1 MPSGT
6 LPDYYQMLQVDPRA
20 EQEVIQAAYRGLAKK
35 YHPDVYTG
43 ADRHERMR
51 AVNEAYAVLG
61 DPQKRRAYDQQRRR
75 AQEEAAATHPQ
86 GEATRQQPESHTTT
100 QHHAPPHQPAASDRA
115 QGPGDWGQGPADSAQ
130 SFAASNEP
138 RRYSA
143 SSSPFFTS
151 PFPPPPG
158 PPFSSFAPSSPGSA
172 GTFQP
177 RGVPL
182 LGGAIVLLVFFFP
195 WLETQQAVLFGNPVS
210 TLWSGLDL
218 MQSGAGWLCL
228 VPLCALVLVTVSLV
242 EGRSQTPGLLG
253 EVLAALLGLLIIL
266 CFLFNASSLLLAPAV
281 TTTLQ
286 PGSWLT
292 LGGFGVAA
300 IEPLIHLITRSGFR
314 WTSRKAGD
322 A

>member
-6 LPDYYQMLQVDPRA
+6 LPDYYQMLQVDPHA
-20 EQEVIQAAYRGLAKK
+20 EQEVIHAAYRGLAKK
-35 YHPDVYTG
+35 YHPDVYQGT
-43 ADRHERMR
+43 DRDARMR
-51 AVNEAYAVLG
+51 AVNAAYAVLR
-61 DPQKRRAYDQQRRR
+61 DLQKRRAYDQQRRR
-75 AQEEAAATHPQ
+75 AQEEAAAARPQ
-86 GEATRQQPESHTTT
+86 GGATRQQPEPHTTT
-100 QHHAPPHQPAASDRA
+100 QHHAPPHQPAASDQA
-115 QGPGDWGQGPADSAQ
+115 QGPGDWGQGPTGSAQ

-151 PFPPPPG
+151 PFPPPPASI
-158 PPFSSFAPSSPGSA
+158 FTSSAPSSPGSA

-177 RGVPL
+177 RGVSL

-218 MQSGAGWLCL
+218 MQSSAGWLCL
-228 VPLCALVLVTVSLV
+228 VPLCALVLVIVTLLESRQRSSQQSWSL
-242 EGRSQTPGLLG
+242 
-253 EVLAALLGLLIIL
+253 AIAFLGLITVLI
-266 CFLFNASSLLLAPAV
+266 FLFNASSLFLAPAM

-286 PGSWLT
+286 PGSWLA
-292 LGGFGVAA
+292 LGGFGLAA
-300 IEPLIHLITRSGFR
+300 GELLVCWIVRSGFR
-314 WTSRKAGD
+314 RAPRKAGG